1 MSLVTS
7 LRALNLRTKVMVIF
21 LVMTLVPLVVIGW
34 FSLQTTEELIAS
46 MVVRQLENAAADKA
60 AILERWLDE
69 RQADLK
75 VMAGS
80 AILQSMD
87 PEQIAPY
94 LELIREE
101 YGVYRDLTVLSAA
114 GEIIFSSQAGL
125 GLANERLVVRD
136 DLYMSGIAYHP
147 AAGASFFYIAAPVY
161 DASGQ
166 LQGTVYGSVGTDKI
180 IAFILNISLGKTGEC
195 YLVNAQGRFLAHKD
209 PSRILSENISQSDSF
224 KNIFQK
230 DYKRKTY
237 LDYRGIEVLGTS
249 RNVGGT
255 DWHVVVEQDRAE
267 AFASVKTLKLIIGL
281 TEVLCIVSALMLTG
295 IVSHHIIRPIRELSR
310 YAGHITDARFDPTVL
325 KTARLDEIGMLYRA
339 FENMLSRLRER
350 QNNLELEVVSKDAR
364 IKETDSKLLET
375 RRMAERSEKFA
386 AMGRMGAAVAHE
398 IRTPLTSLKLFLESI
413 QDQLSPSAED
423 QEDLGVAMAQ
433 IRRMEGT
440 INRFLDF
447 ARPREPVFAAIDPAG
462 LIADVL
468 LMTKP
473 LANRQE
479 CAVRAQ
485 TEANLPAVT
494 GDRQLLIEALINLV
508 VNALEASPDH
518 GIIAISAA
526 SDRFDRDGVSVP
538 CVRIDVRDNGQ
549 GISEERLAAIFEP
562 FFTTKASGTGLG
574 LPLVLHTIQ
583 SHGGIIRVNSELR
596 QGTVFSLFIPRAVE
610 PGPAA

>member
-180 IAFILNISLGKTGEC
+180 IAFVLNISLGKTGEC

-485 TEANLPAVT
+485 TEVGLPAVI

>member
-180 IAFILNISLGKTGEC
+180 IAFVLNISLGKTGEC

-583 SHGGIIRVNSELR
+583 SHGGIIRVNSEFR

>member
-180 IAFILNISLGKTGEC
+180 IAFVLNISLGKTGEC

>member
-583 SHGGIIRVNSELR
+583 SHGGIIRVNSEFR

>member
-114 GEIIFSSQAGL
+114 GEVVFSSQAGL
-125 GLANERLVVRD
+125 GPASERLVVRD

-166 LQGTVYGSVGTDKI
+166 LKGTVYGSVGTDKI

-230 DYKRKTY
+230 GYKRKTY

-339 FENMLSRLRER
+339 FENMLSRLRDR
-350 QNNLELEVVSKDAR
+350 QNNLELEVVSKEAR

-485 TEANLPAVT
+485 TEVGLPAVI

-518 GIIAISAA
+518 GTIAISAA

-583 SHGGIIRVNSELR
+583 SHGGIMRVNSELR
-596 QGTVFSLFIPRAVE
+596 QGTVFSLFIPQAVE
-610 PGPAA
+610 TGPAA